1 MAAIICMYVY
11 VYVCIYVH
19 IYAHI
24 YIYMHMYDPSRVKM
38 FLSSHPTVVPV
49 GCSCVGECTCAALS
63 FDAEVFDLLAVG
75 TFSL

>member
-1 MAAIICMYVY
+1 MYVY

-38 FLSSHPTVVPV
+38 FLSSHPTDFPV
-49 GCSCVGECTCAALS
+49 GSA
-63 FDAEVFDLLAVG
+63 
-75 TFSL
+75 